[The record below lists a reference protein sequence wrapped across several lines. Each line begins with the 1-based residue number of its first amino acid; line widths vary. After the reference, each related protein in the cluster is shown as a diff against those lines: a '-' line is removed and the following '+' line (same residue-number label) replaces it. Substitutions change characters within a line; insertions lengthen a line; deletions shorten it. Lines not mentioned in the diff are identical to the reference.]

1 MKKFTFLLTLL
12 AMVLCNVQSAFA
24 DEAKWTNKGIKS
36 ISGPIT
42 NLDDLTDGFYVLRN
56 VGRKTF
62 ARLEN
67 DGNIWLQAP
76 VRSENVADIQAAFA
90 YNTDAAYA
98 FYVTKDKTTGKYTI
112 QCKSGK
118 YFPGNLAKDANA
130 ASNETAGK
138 YTIEKITDGK
148 FALKSSQYYAD
159 GKGDNNVPYS
169 TGAFTAWNE
178 TLPGANGNGAY
189 QFYPVTLDDLYTV
202 NYTYMANGHDVLKVD
217 GEKVFANHNISA
229 KAYPYMTI
237 TGYDKGTVTENDN
250 VIVYCTMSLPV
261 VGSTV
266 ENPKYY
272 AINIHTGKNKWCANE
287 DGVNINCPETENT
300 LPELSDNYQWAFIGE
315 DLLSDFKIYNKG
327 TKKYIKT
334 NGENAAT
341 LTDNVEEATSFRV
354 KASNAQNV
362 QNGFCFFHDGDGSK
376 YLNMQSNGLKTW
388 NAGDNGSSCVVYAPE
403 SFALNYATFYYK
415 VPIGALGACTYLAT
429 GSNHANLKK
438 DYDNVVSNPTDE
450 NIKALEK
457 INKGIAESET
467 PATTFTEGYYRL
479 FSSNDYNYLHYNGSK
494 LSNLSNKEK
503 AVGSVF
509 YFKSTGEAGKFN
521 VLVEGKYLG
530 AITKSSPVLLV
541 DEANKGTY
549 TVENITNFAGKI
561 HEETNSASQNEYHYL
576 HVNNPDPSNLTANA
590 VGWEKNAPASTWYIV
605 PATDVEVAMNA
616 VGEKTYA
623 TAYLPFPVSAVS
635 GAEAY
640 VGALNAENTELNMT
654 KVEGVPAEK
663 GFVLVGTADKATLTI
678 SNSNEALTIANDL
691 VGTNTAIT
699 LADDT
704 RANYLVFGK
713 NKDNTTEV
721 GFFKPST
728 SVPSIPANKAFLD
741 ATTLTASI
749 AMNFGGN
756 TTGVNTVVLGEN
768 GVNAPVFDLSG
779 RRVVAPVKGGVYI
792 QNGKKFIK

>member
-1 MKKFTFLLTLL
+1 MKKFTFLLSLL

-24 DEAKWTNKGIKS
+24 DEAKWVNKGIATFGKA
-36 ISGPIT
+36 IT
-42 NLDDLTDGFYVLRN
+42 SLDNLNEGYYVLRN

-62 ARLEN
+62 VKAEGEALKLSPAVQSTN
-67 DGNIWLQAP
+67 F
-76 VRSENVADIQAAFA
+76 ADFQNFFQ
-90 YNTDAAYA
+90 YNTDVAYV
-98 FYVTKDKTTGKYTI
+98 FYLKKNTTENGKYSI
-112 QCKSGK
+112 QGKTGK
-118 YFPGNLAKDANA
+118 YFPNSNVKNSPLSLNATEYEYTIDHISGSSFGLKSDTYYLDGQANNGEYMDGSVVNWNDAN
-130 ASNETAGK
+130 K
-138 YTIEKITDGK
+138 
-148 FALKSSQYYAD
+148 
-159 GKGDNNVPYS
+159 
-169 TGAFTAWNE
+169 
-178 TLPGANGNGAY
+178 LPGATENGAY
-189 QFYPVTLDDLYTV
+189 EFYPVTLGDAFPV
-202 NYTYMANGHDVLKVD
+202 NYTYMADGHEVLKVD
-217 GEKVFANHNISA
+217 GVMTFANRQISA

-237 TGYDKGTVTENDN
+237 TSYSQNTVRGNDN
-250 VIVYCTMSLPV
+250 VTVYCTMSLPI
-261 VGSTV
+261 VGSTI

-272 AINIHTGKNKWCANE
+272 AINIHTNTNKWCANKN
-287 DGVNINCPETENT
+287 GVDINCPETANT

-315 DLLSDFKIYNKG
+315 DLLSNFKIYNKG

-341 LTDNVEEATSFRV
+341 LTDNVAEATSFRV

-362 QNGFCFFHDGDGSK
+362 QNGFCFFHDEDGSK

-403 SFALNYATFYYK
+403 SFALNYAKFYYK

-429 GSNHANLKK
+429 ENNHANLKK
-438 DYDNVVSNPTDE
+438 AYDNVVSNPTDA
-450 NIKALEK
+450 NIKNLET
-457 INKGIAESET
+457 INKNIEASAT
-467 PATTFTEGYYRL
+467 PTTTFTEGYYRL

-530 AITKSSPVLLV
+530 AITKSTPVLLV
-541 DEANKGTY
+541 DEADKGTY
-549 TVENITNFAGKI
+549 TVEDITNFAGKI

-576 HVNNPDPSNLTANA
+576 HVNNPDPSSLTANA
-590 VGWEKNAPASTWYIV
+590 VGWIKDAPSSTWYIV
-605 PATDVEVAMNA
+605 PATDVEVAMNS

-640 VGALNAENTELNMT
+640 VGTLNGAKDQLNMT
-654 KVEGVPAEK
+654 KVTGVPAET
-663 GFVLVGTADKATLTI
+663 GIVLVGTENKATLTI
-678 SNSNEALTIANDL
+678 GGNATVEGSNSLTGTLLGFDLNNDNR
-691 VGTNTAIT
+691 G
-699 LADDT
+699 
-704 RANYLVFGK
+704 NYLVFGK
-713 NKDNTTEV
+713 NEGNV

-728 SVPSIPANKAFLD
+728 SVPSIPANKAFLE
-741 ATTLTASI
+741 ASAISTNAI

>member
-1 MKKFTFLLTLL
+1 MKKFTFLLSLL

-24 DEAKWTNKGIKS
+24 DEAKWVNKGIATF
-36 ISGPIT
+36 GQAIT
-42 NLDDLTDGFYVLRN
+42 SLDNLNDGYYVLRN

-62 ARLEN
+62 VKAEGEALKLSPAVQSTN
-67 DGNIWLQAP
+67 F
-76 VRSENVADIQAAFA
+76 ADFQNFFQ
-90 YNTDAAYA
+90 YNTDVAYV
-98 FYVTKDKTTGKYTI
+98 FYLKKNTTESGKFSIQGKT
-112 QCKSGK
+112 GK
-118 YFPGNLAKDANA
+118 YFPKTSSADKDKDLSLNA
-130 ASNETAGK
+130 TEYE
-138 YTIEKITDGK
+138 YTIKHIDGK
-148 FALKSSQYYAD
+148 AFGLNSGSFYLD
-159 GKGDNNVPYS
+159 GKAPNGNYQNGTVVP
-169 TGAFTAWNE
+169 WNDAS
-178 TLPGANGNGAY
+178 TLPRATGNGAY
-189 QFYPVTLDDLYTV
+189 EFYPVTLGDAFPV
-202 NYTYMANGHDVLKVD
+202 NYTYMADGHEVLKVD
-217 GEKVFANHNISA
+217 GVMTFANRQISA

-237 TGYDKGTVTENDN
+237 TSYSKNTITGNDN
-250 VIVYCTMSLPV
+250 VTVNCTMSLPI

-272 AINIHTGKNKWCANE
+272 AINIHTGKNKWCAND

-315 DLLSDFKIYNKG
+315 DLLSNFKIYNKG

-341 LTDNVEEATSFRV
+341 LTDNVSEATSFRV

-362 QNGFCFFHDGDGSK
+362 QNGFCFFHDEDGSK

-415 VPIGALGACTYLAT
+415 VPTGALGACTYLAT
-429 GSNHANLKK
+429 ENNHANLKK
-438 DYDNVVSNPTDE
+438 AYDNVVSNPTDE
-450 NIKALEK
+450 NIKALEA
-457 INKGIAESET
+457 INKGIAASET

-479 FSSNDYNYLHYNGSK
+479 FSSNDYNYLHYNGSN
-494 LSNLSNKEK
+494 LSNQSNKEK

-530 AITKSSPVLLV
+530 AITKSTPVLLGN
-541 DEANKGTY
+541 DANKGTY

-561 HEETNSASQNEYHYL
+561 HEETNSASENEYHYL

-590 VGWEKNAPASTWYIV
+590 VGWTKDAPASTWYIV
-605 PATDVEVAMNA
+605 PATDVEVAMNS

-640 VGALNAENTELNMT
+640 VGTLNGAKDQLNMT
-654 KVEGVPAEK
+654 KVTGVPAET
-663 GFVLVGTADKATLTI
+663 GIVLVGTKNKATLTI
-678 SNSNEALTIANDL
+678 GGEATVTGTNSLTGTLVDKTIADEQ
-691 VGTNTAIT
+691 
-699 LADDT
+699 
-704 RANYLVFGK
+704 ANYLVFGK
-713 NKDNTTEV
+713 NNADNTKV
-721 GFFKPST
+721 GFFKPT
-728 SVPSIPANKAFLD
+728 VETIPANKAYLD
-741 ATTLTASI
+741 ATGVAGAI

-756 TTGVNTVVLGEN
+756 TTSVNTVVLGEN

>member
-1 MKKFTFLLTLL
+1 MKKFTFLLSLL

-56 VGRKTF
+56 VGRRTF

-76 VRSENVADIQAAFA
+76 VRSENVNDIQAAFA

-98 FYVTKDKTTGKYTI
+98 FYVTKDKSTGKYTI

-118 YFPGNLAKDANA
+118 YFPENLAKDANA

-138 YTIEKITDGK
+138 YTIEKIADGK

-169 TGAFTAWNE
+169 TGAFTAWNT

-189 QFYPVTLDDLYTV
+189 QFYPVTLDDVYTV
-202 NYTYMANGHDVLKVD
+202 NCTYMADNHEVLKVD
-217 GEKVFANHNISA
+217 GVKTFANRQISA

-237 TGYDKGTVTENDN
+237 TGYDKNTVTGNDN
-250 VIVYCTMSLPV
+250 VTVYCTMKLPI
-261 VGSTV
+261 VGSTIK
-266 ENPKYY
+266 NPKYY
-272 AINIHTGKNKWCANE
+272 AINIHTNKNKWCANE
-287 DGVNINCPETENT
+287 DGVNINCPQTENT

-315 DLLSDFKIYNKG
+315 NLLSDFKIYNKG

-376 YLNMQSNGLKTW
+376 YLNMQDNGLKTW
-388 NAGDNGSSCVVYAPE
+388 TAGDNGSSCVVYAPE

-429 GSNHANLKK
+429 ESNHANLKK
-438 DYDNVVSNPTDE
+438 AYDNVVSNPTDA
-450 NIKALEK
+450 NIKALEA
-457 INKGIAESET
+457 INNNIAKSET
-467 PATTFTEGYYRL
+467 PATTFKEGYYRL
-479 FSSNDYNYLHYNGSK
+479 FSSNDYNYLHYNGFN

-530 AITKSSPVLLV
+530 AITKSKPVLLV
-541 DEANKGTY
+541 DKSNKGTY

-561 HEETNSASQNEYHYL
+561 HEETNSASENEYHYL

-605 PATDVEVAMNA
+605 PATDVEVAMNS

-640 VGALNAENTELNMT
+640 VGKLNTENNALDMT
-654 KVEGVPAEK
+654 KAEGVPAET
-663 GFVLVGTADKATLTI
+663 GIVLVGTENKATLTI
-678 SNSNEALTIANDL
+678 GGNATVAEGSNSLTGTLLGFDLNNDNR
-691 VGTNTAIT
+691 G
-699 LADDT
+699 
-704 RANYLVFGK
+704 NYLVFGK
-713 NKDNTTEV
+713 NEGNV

-728 SVPSIPANKAFLD
+728 SVPSIPANKAFLN
-741 ATTLTASI
+741 ASALTQKAI